1 MNLRIILGSL
11 LAVAVVLGVAT
22 YQTIRWAEG
31 PAIPAEE
38 HPPSKVVEILDGW
51 TFQHVAAL
59 LEQEGLIKSRLFFV
73 LVGKLQSA
81 DRKVRAGEYELNPAM
96 VPADILS
103 TLLNGHVLL
112 HPLTIPEGLT
122 IAQIADVASLGG
134 LTDRADFL
142 RLAKDREFIASLGI
156 KAETLEGYLYPDTY
170 KFPRG
175 VKAREVLVAMVQQ
188 LRQVVGPDLLTRM
201 QELKM
206 TMHEVLTLASVI
218 EKETGSVGERP
229 EISAV
234 FHNRLK
240 KHIPLQSDPTVI
252 YGLTAFD
259 GNLHKKDLS
268 SLSPYNTYRVQGLPP
283 GPIASPGIQ
292 AIRATLYPSDSR
304 SLYFVSRNDGTHQFS
319 GTLIE
324 HNKAV
329 EKYQKRP
336 VRRGP
341 HSQTSIAPRQGRF
354 STKNECRESCLTGT
368 YRIS

>member
-1 MNLRIILGSL
+1 M
-11 LAVAVVLGVAT
+11 AALGVAA
-22 YQTIRWAEG
+22 YQAIRWAEG
-31 PAIPAEE
+31 PVIPSEAR
-38 HPPSKVVEILDGW
+38 PPSKIVVIPDGS
-51 TFQHVAAL
+51 TFQHVATL
-59 LEQEGLIKSRLFFV
+59 LEREGLIKSSSFFV
-73 LVGKLQSA
+73 YFGKSQSA
-81 DRKVRAGEYELNPAM
+81 DRKVHAGEYELSPAM
-96 VPADILS
+96 TPAEILAM
-103 TLLNGHVLL
+103 LLNGHVLL

-122 IAQIADVASLGG
+122 IIQVAELVSQDGF
-134 LTDRADFL
+134 TDRVEFL

-175 VKAREVLVAMVQQ
+175 VKTREVLVAMVEQ
-188 LRQVVGPDLLTRM
+188 LRQVVGPDLLARM

-206 TMHEVLTLASVI
+206 TLHEVLTLASVI
-218 EKETGSVGERP
+218 EKETGSGGERP

-252 YGLTAFD
+252 YGLPAFD

-268 SLSPYNTYRVQGLPP
+268 SPSPYNTYRVQGLPP
-283 GPIASPGIQ
+283 GPIANPGIQ

-319 GTLIE
+319 ATLIE

-336 VRRGP
+336 FRRGA
-341 HSQTSIAPRQGRF
+341 HSQTSIVPRDKALF
-354 STKNECRESCLTGT
+354 LTEGV
-368 YRIS
+368 S

>member
-1 MNLRIILGSL
+1 VIPDGS
-11 LAVAVVLGVAT
+11 
-22 YQTIRWAEG
+22 
-31 PAIPAEE
+31 
-38 HPPSKVVEILDGW
+38 
-51 TFQHVAAL
+51 TFQHVAVL
-59 LEQEGLIKSRLFFV
+59 LEHERLIKSSSIFV
-73 LVGKLQSA
+73 LFGKSQSA
-81 DRKVRAGEYELNPAM
+81 DRKVHAGEYELNPGM
-96 VPADILS
+96 TPAEILS
-103 TLLNGHVLL
+103 KLLNGQVLL

-122 IAQIADVASLGG
+122 LTQIADLVSQQG
-134 LTDRADFL
+134 LTDREEFL
-142 RLAKDREFIASLGI
+142 RLAKDREFIVSLGI
-156 KAETLEGYLYPDTY
+156 KAETLEGYLYPNTY

-175 VKAREVLVAMVQQ
+175 IKAREVLVAMVEQ
-188 LRQVVGPDLLTRM
+188 LGQEVGPDLLARM

-218 EKETGSVGERP
+218 EKETGSGGERP

-252 YGLTAFD
+252 YGLPAFD

-268 SLSPYNTYRVQGLPP
+268 SPSPYNTYRVQGLPP
-283 GPIASPGIQ
+283 GPIANPGIQ

-319 GTLIE
+319 ATLIE

-336 VRRGP
+336 FRRGS
-341 HSQTSIAPRQGRF
+341 HSQTSIVPGEGDLVHKEGV
-354 STKNECRESCLTGT
+354 S
-368 YRIS
+368 

>member
-1 MNLRIILGSL
+1 MRLRIILGCL
-11 LAVAVVLGVAT
+11 LIGVVALGVAA
-22 YQTIRWAEG
+22 YQAIRWAEG
-31 PAIPAEE
+31 PVIPTEE
-38 HPPSKVVEILDGW
+38 HPPSQVVVIPDGS
-51 TFQHVAAL
+51 TFQHVAVL
-59 LEQEGLIKSRLFFV
+59 LEHERLIKSSSIFV
-73 LVGKLQSA
+73 LFGKSQSA
-81 DRKVRAGEYELNPAM
+81 DRKVHAGEYELNPGM
-96 VPADILS
+96 TPAEILS
-103 TLLNGHVLL
+103 KLLNGQVLL

-122 IAQIADVASLGG
+122 LTQIADLVSQQG
-134 LTDRADFL
+134 LTDREEFL
-142 RLAKDREFIASLGI
+142 RLAKDREFIVSLGI
-156 KAETLEGYLYPDTY
+156 KAETLEGYLYPNTY

-175 VKAREVLVAMVQQ
+175 IKAREVLVAMVEQ
-188 LRQVVGPDLLTRM
+188 LGQEVGPDLLARM

-218 EKETGSVGERP
+218 EKETGSGGERP

-252 YGLTAFD
+252 YGLPAFD

-268 SLSPYNTYRVQGLPP
+268 SPSPYNTYRVQGLPP
-283 GPIASPGIQ
+283 GPIANPGIQ

-319 GTLIE
+319 ATLIE

-336 VRRGP
+336 FRQGAR
-341 HSQTSIAPRQGRF
+341 SQTFITPGEGALAPKGRV
-354 STKNECRESCLTGT
+354 S
-368 YRIS
+368 

>member
-1 MNLRIILGSL
+1 M
-11 LAVAVVLGVAT
+11 VALGVAA

-31 PAIPAEE
+31 PAIPTQE
-38 HPPSKVVEILDGW
+38 HPPSKVVVIPNGA

-59 LEQEGLIKSRLFFV
+59 LESEGLIKNRAVFV
-73 LVGKLQSA
+73 LFAKSQSA
-81 DRKVRAGEYELNPAM
+81 DRKIRAGEYELNPGM
-96 VPADILS
+96 TPAEILS
-103 TLLNGHVLL
+103 ELLNGHVLL

-122 IAQIADVASLGG
+122 IGQIADLAAQDG

-170 KFPRG
+170 KFPHPT
-175 VKAREVLVAMVQQ
+175 KAREVLVAMVEQ
-188 LRQVVGPDLLTRM
+188 LRQVVRPDLLARM
-201 QELKM
+201 QDLKM
-206 TMHEVLTLASVI
+206 TMHEMLTLASVI
-218 EKETGSVGERP
+218 EKETGSGGERP

-252 YGLTAFD
+252 YGLPAFD

-268 SLSPYNTYRVQGLPP
+268 NPSPYNTYRVQGLPP
-283 GPIASPGIQ
+283 GPIANPGIQ

-319 GTLIE
+319 RTLIE
-324 HNKAV
+324 HNQAV

-336 VRRGP
+336 FRRA
-341 HSQTSIAPRQGRF
+341 SLPRM
-354 STKNECRESCLTGT
+354 
-368 YRIS
+368 